1 MSRLKKR
8 TQKNERQ
15 WYEFRDAIAGPKLFR
30 ARDALREG
38 NLHDTEE
45 PPLEHASAP
54 APGDAHP
61 WRTSDGTYNDLTC
74 PRMGSAGMRFGR
86 NVPLSET
93 FPDTAN
99 MMTPSPRRVSL
110 ELLTRTTFQAVP
122 FLNVIAAAWIQFM
135 VHDWFMHKPGT
146 WTHTHDIP
154 LDAGDAW
161 HERPMRVPKTPAD
174 APKVA
179 GSTRPPAY
187 INENTHWWDGSA
199 SYGSSPSTQAS
210 LRAGRDGKVLVSPS
224 GRLGVDPVTGV
235 EITGFTE
242 NGWVGLSLLHALFAL
257 EHNAICDELKKHNP
271 LWDDERLFQ
280 QARLV
285 NAALLAKIHTV
296 EWSTSILP
304 RDVVS
309 TGLRANWFGLL
320 GRLPSIFPGL
330 EDRDI
335 LRGIPGSPT
344 DHHGAP
350 YSLTE
355 EFVSV
360 YRMHT
365 LMPDHFTFRSAASG
379 SELDQFELPDV
390 SGRRGVDVLARFEPA
405 DLFYSLGIAHPGAI
419 RLHNYPR
426 SLQNLVKDNGERF
439 DLGTVDILRDR
450 ERGVPRYNQFR
461 RLIHMPAVRS
471 FDEISDVP
479 EWCEEIRRV
488 YGDDLEKVDTM
499 VGLMC
504 EPLPEGMGF
513 SDTAFRIFLLMA
525 SRRLKSDR
533 FLSKD
538 FRAEVYTKP
547 GIDWVNQTTMI
558 DVITRHFPSLGEP
571 TKGLDSAFK
580 PWTAKEGRGERS

>member
-1 MSRLKKR
+1 MSTSDKDKDGDE
-8 TQKNERQ
+8 KQ
-15 WYEFRDAIAGPKLFR
+15 WYDFPDLIAGPKLFQNR
-30 ARDALREG
+30 NELREK
-38 NLHDTEE
+38 NLHDTEDPPFEPSSE
-45 PPLEHASAP
+45 PPP
-54 APGDAHP
+54 ADARG
-61 WRTSDGTYNDLTC
+61 WRTSDGTHNDVSS
-74 PRMGSAGMRFGR
+74 PRMGCAGMRFGR

-99 MMTPSPRRVSL
+99 MMNPSPRRVSL
-110 ELLTRTTFQAVP
+110 ELLTRTRFQEAS

-135 VHDWFMHKPGT
+135 VHDWFVHKKGA
-146 WTHTHDIP
+146 WSFTHDIP
-154 LDAGDAW
+154 LDDGDTW

-199 SYGSSPSTQAS
+199 IYGSSPSTQAS
-210 LRAGRDGKVLVSPS
+210 LRAGREGKVLVSPS
-224 GRLGVDPVTGV
+224 GRLGVDPVTGR

-242 NGWVGLSLLHALFAL
+242 NGWVGLSLLHGLFAL
-257 EHNAICDELKKHNP
+257 EHNAICDELKKHNA

-285 NAALLAKIHTV
+285 NAALLAKIHTA
-296 EWSTSILP
+296 EWSTSIIP
-304 RDVVS
+304 HPVAS
-309 TGLRANWFGLL
+309 TGVRANWFGLL
-320 GRLPSIFPGL
+320 EKLPNVFPGL
-330 EDRDI
+330 QDRDI

-344 DHHGAP
+344 EHHGTP
-350 YSLTE
+350 FSLTE

-365 LMPDHFTFRSAASG
+365 LMPDHFTFRSAATG
-379 SELDQFELPDV
+379 GELDQFELPDL
-390 SGRRGVDVLARFEPA
+390 SGRRGVDVLARFNPA
-405 DLFYSLGIAHPGAI
+405 DLFYSLGIAHPGAV
-419 RLHNYPR
+419 RLHNYPK
-426 SLQNLVKDNGERF
+426 SLQNLVQDNGERF

-461 RLIHMPAVRS
+461 RLIHKPAVRS

-488 YGDDLEKVDTM
+488 YGNDLEKVDTM

-504 EPLPEGMGF
+504 EPLPKGFGF

-538 FRAEVYTKP
+538 FRKEVYTKP
-547 GIDWVNQTTMI
+547 GMDWANETTMI
-558 DVITRHFPSLGEP
+558 DVISRHFPALAEP
-571 TKGLDSAFK
+571 MKGLDSAFK
-580 PWTAKEGRGERS
+580 PWTAKARQ

>member
-1 MSRLKKR
+1 MSLFDKSRDEDEK
-8 TQKNERQ
+8 Q
-15 WYEFRDAIAGPKLFR
+15 WYEFPDIIAGPKLLR
-30 ARDALREG
+30 SRNLLREK

-45 PPLEHASAP
+45 PPLETSSEP
-54 APGDAHP
+54 ATADARGS
-61 WRTSDGTYNDLTC
+61 RTSDGTYNDLTC

-99 MMTPSPRRVSL
+99 IMNPSPRRVSL
-110 ELLTRTTFQAVP
+110 ELLTRTTFQEVKI
-122 FLNVIAAAWIQFM
+122 LNVLAAAWVQFM
-135 VHDWFMHKPGT
+135 VHDWFMHKKGA
-146 WTHTHDIP
+146 WSHTHDVT
-154 LDAGDAW
+154 LDPGDTW
-161 HERPMRVPKTPAD
+161 HEQPMRVPKTPAD
-174 APKVA
+174 PPKVA

-199 SYGSSPSTQAS
+199 IYGSSASTQSS
-210 LRAGRDGKVLVSPS
+210 LRAGREGKVLVSPS
-224 GRLGVDPVTGV
+224 GRLGVDPVTGK

-257 EHNAICDELKKHNP
+257 EHNAICDALKKHNP
-271 LWDDERLFQ
+271 RWDDERLFQ

-296 EWSTSILP
+296 EWSTSIVP
-304 RDVVS
+304 NAAAASGV
-309 TGLRANWFGLL
+309 RANWFGLFE
-320 GRLPSIFPGL
+320 RLPKIFPGL

-365 LMPDHFTFRSAASG
+365 LMPDHFTFCSADTG
-379 SELDQFELPDV
+379 TELERFELPEL
-390 SGRRGVDVLARFEPA
+390 SGRRGVEVLARFNVP

-419 RLHNYPR
+419 RLHNYPTTQ
-426 SLQNLVKDNGERF
+426 QNLVQDNGERF

-461 RLIHMPAVRS
+461 RLLHKPAVRS

-479 EWCEEIRRV
+479 DWCTEIRRV
-488 YGDDLEKVDTM
+488 YDGDLEKVDTM

-504 EPLPEGMGF
+504 EPLPKGFGF

-538 FRAEVYTKP
+538 FRAEIYTKQ
-547 GIDWVNQTTMI
+547 GMDWVNETTMI
-558 DVITRHFPSLGEP
+558 DVISRHFPSLAEP
-571 TKGLDSAFK
+571 MNGLDSAFK
-580 PWTAKEGRGERS
+580 PWAVQKTPARQ

>member
-1 MSRLKKR
+1 MSASD
-8 TQKNERQ
+8 NENDKDEKP
-15 WYEFRDAIAGPKLFR
+15 WYEFPDIIAGPRLFR
-30 ARDALREG
+30 NRNELREK

-45 PPLEHASAP
+45 PPLERSSEP
-54 APGDAHP
+54 VPGDARN
-61 WRTSDGTYNDLTC
+61 WRTSDGAYNDLTC

-93 FPDTAN
+93 LPDTAN
-99 MMTPSPRRVSL
+99 MMNPSPRRVSL
-110 ELLTRTTFQAVP
+110 ELLTRTQFQEVT
-122 FLNVIAAAWIQFM
+122 FLNAIAAAWIQFM
-135 VHDWFMHKPGT
+135 VHDWFMHRKGA
-146 WTHTHDIP
+146 WSHTHDIP
-154 LDAGDAW
+154 LDAGDTW

-174 APKVA
+174 PPKVA
-179 GSTRPPAY
+179 GSARPPAY

-199 SYGSSPSTQAS
+199 IYGSSASTQAS
-210 LRAGRDGKVLVSPS
+210 LRAGREGKVLVSPS
-224 GRLGVDPVTGV
+224 GRLGVDPVTGK

-257 EHNAICDELKKHNP
+257 EHNAICDGLKKHNP

-304 RDVVS
+304 NEVAS
-309 TGLRANWFGLL
+309 TGLRANWFGLFEK
-320 GRLPSIFPGL
+320 LPKIFPGL

-344 DHHGAP
+344 EHHGAP

-365 LMPDHFTFRSAASG
+365 LMPDHFTFCSAETG
-379 SELDQFELPDV
+379 GELDLLELPEL
-390 SGRRGVDVLARFEPA
+390 SGRRGVDVLARFNPA
-405 DLFYSLGIAHPGAI
+405 DLFYSLGIAHPGAV
-419 RLHNYPR
+419 RLHNYPK
-426 SLQNLVKDNGERF
+426 SLQNLVQDNGERF
-439 DLGTVDILRDR
+439 DLGAVDILRDR

-461 RLIHMPAVRS
+461 RLLHMPAVRS

-479 EWCEEIRRV
+479 EWCGEIRRV
-488 YGDDLEKVDTM
+488 YDNDLERVDTM

-504 EPLPEGMGF
+504 EPLPKGFGF

-538 FRAEVYTKP
+538 FRAEVYTKQ
-547 GIDWVNQTTMI
+547 GVDWVNETTMI
-558 DVITRHFPSLGEP
+558 DVVSRHFPSLAEP
-571 TKGLDSAFK
+571 MKGLDSAFK
-580 PWTAKEGRGERS
+580 PWTPKVKRK

>member
-1 MSRLKKR
+1 MPTADKDKR
-8 TQKNERQ
+8 EWHELPDPIAAVKLVELRNE
-15 WYEFRDAIAGPKLFR
+15 LR
-30 ARDALREG
+30 AK
-38 NLHDTEE
+38 NLHDTED
-45 PPLEHASAP
+45 PPLEISSSPASAE
-54 APGDAHP
+54 GRNV
-61 WRTSDGTYNDLTC
+61 RTSDGTYNDLTC

-93 FPDTAN
+93 YPDTPN
-99 MMTPSPRRVSL
+99 LMNPNPRRVSL
-110 ELLTRTTFQAVP
+110 ELLTRTEFQPAKI
-122 FLNVIAAAWIQFM
+122 LNVIAAAWIQFM
-135 VHDWFMHKPGT
+135 VHDWFVHTKGS
-146 WTHTHDIP
+146 WSHTHDIP
-154 LDAGDAW
+154 VDAADQW
-161 HERPMRVPKTPAD
+161 PERPMRVPVTPAD
-174 APKVA
+174 APKIA

-187 INENTHWWDGSA
+187 INENTHWWDGSHV
-199 SYGSSPSTQAS
+199 YGSAPAAQAS

-224 GRLGVDPVTGV
+224 GRLGVDPVTGK

-257 EHNAICDELKKHNP
+257 EHNAICAELKTHNP

-296 EWSTSILP
+296 EWSTAILP
-304 RDVVS
+304 API
-309 TGLRANWFGLL
+309 TTAGLRTNWFGILPDLQSVFGGLNRNDLL
-320 GRLPSIFPGL
+320 S
-330 EDRDI
+330 
-335 LRGIPGSPT
+335 GIPGSDT
-344 DHHGAP
+344 DHNGVP

-365 LMPDHFTFRSAASG
+365 LMPDDYVFRSAATG
-379 SELDQFELPDV
+379 AELGRFELPTL
-390 SGRRGVDVLARFEPA
+390 SGRRGVELLGRFDPL
-405 DLFYSLGIAHPGAI
+405 DLFYSLGIAWPGAV

-426 SLQNLVKDNGERF
+426 TLQTLVQDNGERF

-461 RLIHMPAVRS
+461 RLLHKPAVRS
-471 FDEISDVP
+471 FDEISDNPV
-479 EWCEEIRRV
+479 WNDEIKRV
-488 YGDDLEKVDTM
+488 YGNDLEKVDTM

-504 EPLPEGMGF
+504 EPLPAGFGF

-538 FRAEVYTKP
+538 YRPEIYTKE
-547 GIDWVNQTTMI
+547 GINWIEKTTMI
-558 DVITRHFPSLGEP
+558 DVITRHFPALAEP
-571 TKGLDSAFK
+571 MRGLDNAFK
-580 PWTAKEGRGERS
+580 PWKAKQ

>member
-1 MSRLKKR
+1 MSQPDEDNRDD
-8 TQKNERQ
+8 ERQ
-15 WYEFRDAIAGPKLFR
+15 WYDFPDLIGGPKLFR
-30 ARDALREG
+30 NRNELREK
-38 NLHDTEE
+38 NLLDTEE
-45 PPLEHASAP
+45 PPLEQTADPAP
-54 APGDAHP
+54 AEARS

-74 PRMGSAGMRFGR
+74 PRMGAAGMRFGR
-86 NVPLSET
+86 NVPLAET

-99 MMTPSPRRVSL
+99 LMNPSPRRVSL
-110 ELLTRTTFQAVP
+110 ELLTRTRFQEVP

-135 VHDWFMHKPGT
+135 VHDWFVHKKGV
-146 WTHTHDIP
+146 WSYAHDIP
-154 LDAGDAW
+154 LDAGDSW

-174 APKVA
+174 PPKVT

-199 SYGSSPSTQAS
+199 IYGSSPATQAS
-210 LRAGRDGKVLVSPS
+210 LRVGREGKVLVSPS
-224 GRLGVDPVTGV
+224 GRLGIDPVTGK

-242 NGWVGLSLLHALFAL
+242 NGWVGLSLLHGLFAL
-257 EHNAICDELKKHNP
+257 EHNAICDALKRHNP

-304 RDVVS
+304 NEVAS
-309 TGLRANWFGLL
+309 TGLRANWFGLFE
-320 GRLPSIFPGL
+320 RLPQLFPGL

-344 DHHGAP
+344 EHHGAP
-350 YSLTE
+350 FSLTE

-365 LMPDHFTFRSAASG
+365 LMPDRFTFCSAQTG
-379 SELDQFELPDV
+379 VTLDTLELPAL
-390 SGRRGVDVLARFEPA
+390 SGRSGVDVMARFDPA
-405 DLFYSLGIAHPGAI
+405 DLFYSLGIAHPGAV
-419 RLHNYPR
+419 RLHNYPA
-426 SLQNLVKDNGERF
+426 SLQNLVQDNGDRF

-450 ERGVPRYNQFR
+450 ERGVPRYNRFR
-461 RLIHMPAVRS
+461 RLIHKPPVRS

-479 EWCEEIRRV
+479 EWCAEISRV
-488 YGDDLEKVDTM
+488 YDNDLEKVDTM

-504 EPLPEGMGF
+504 EPLPKGFGF

-538 FRAEVYTKP
+538 FRAEVYTKQ
-547 GIDWVNQTTMI
+547 GVDWVNETTMI
-558 DVITRHFPSLGEP
+558 DVITRHFPALAEP
-571 TKGLDSAFK
+571 MNGVDSAFE
-580 PWTAKEGRGERS
+580 PWTAKRPGA

>member
-1 MSRLKKR
+1 MPQSDKDKD
-8 TQKNERQ
+8 QKQ
-15 WYEFRDAIAGPKLFR
+15 WYEFPDIIAGPKLFETR
-30 ARDALREG
+30 NELREK

-45 PPLEHASAP
+45 PPLEHSSEP
-54 APGDAHP
+54 APGDARS
-61 WRTSDGTYNDLTC
+61 WRTSDGTYDDLSC

-86 NVPLSET
+86 NVPLSEA
-93 FPDTAN
+93 FPDIAN
-99 MMTPSPRRVSL
+99 MMNPSPRRVSL
-110 ELLTRTTFQAVP
+110 ELLTRTQFQEVA

-135 VHDWFMHKPGT
+135 VHDWFVHKKGA
-146 WTHTHDIP
+146 WSHTHDIP
-154 LDAGDAW
+154 LDAGDTW

-199 SYGSSPSTQAS
+199 IYGSTPSTQAS
-210 LRAGRDGKVLVSPS
+210 LRAGREGKVLVSPS
-224 GRLGVDPVTGV
+224 GRLGVDPVTGK

-242 NGWVGLSLLHALFAL
+242 NGWVGLSLLHGLFAL
-257 EHNAICDELKKHNP
+257 EHNAVCDALKKHNP

-304 RDVVS
+304 NEVVS
-309 TGLRANWFGLL
+309 TGLRANWFGLFEK
-320 GRLPSIFPGL
+320 LPTIFPGL

-344 DHHGAP
+344 DHHGTP
-350 YSLTE
+350 FSLTE

-360 YRMHT
+360 YRMHP
-365 LMPDHFTFRSAASG
+365 LMPDHFTFCSADSG
-379 SELDQFELPDV
+379 GELDRKELPEL
-390 SGRRGVDVLARFEPA
+390 SGRRGVDVLARFNPA
-405 DLFYSLGIAHPGAI
+405 DLFYSLGIAHPGAV
-419 RLHNYPR
+419 RLHNYPK
-426 SLQNLVKDNGERF
+426 SLQNLVQDNGERF

-461 RLIHMPAVRS
+461 RLLHMPAVRS

-479 EWCEEIRRV
+479 AWCEEIRRV
-488 YGDDLEKVDTM
+488 YDNDLEKVDTM
-499 VGLMC
+499 VGMMC
-504 EPLPEGMGF
+504 EALPKGFGF
-513 SDTAFRIFLLMA
+513 SDTAFRVFLLMA

-538 FRAEVYTKP
+538 FRAEVYTKQ
-547 GIDWVNQTTMI
+547 GVDWVNQSTMI
-558 DVITRHFPSLGEP
+558 DVISRHFPSLAEP
-571 TKGLDSAFK
+571 MKGLDSAFK
-580 PWTAKEGRGERS
+580 PWTAKGGKT